1 MSGNSVKVKGLSETL
16 PIKRIKFMF
25 IFNVL
30 PVPYESENGP
40 FLYSFHHFVLKLYWQ
55 HDAKC

>member
-1 MSGNSVKVKGLSETL
+1 MKVKGLTGIL

-40 FLYSFHHFVLKLYWQ
+40 FLYSFHHFIHKRY
-55 HDAKC
+55 